1 MNTDQFLEML
11 CNLDGVSGYERGL
24 NESIIEA
31 FKKYTDQ
38 VEVDKLGNIIAVKE
52 GNTKEEDNK
61 LKIMIAGH
69 MDEIGLI
76 VTKIEEG
83 GFLRFSNIG
92 GIDPRTLLGQEV
104 IVHGKEDIFGVIG
117 AKPPHLQEPS
127 ERNKTVKKEDMSI
140 DVGFEKDDVKNL
152 VSIGDYITIRRKLN
166 KLQGDMVTSKALD
179 DRAGIASM
187 YECAKELSKINH
199 EADVYFVATVQEEVG
214 TRGAMTSTYRI
225 NPDIGIAIDVGFGS
239 TPELPKEE
247 TLEMGKGPGITIGG
261 NIHPGL
267 REQLTKVGKEYNVP
281 IQFEICPG
289 PTGTDARSIQITREG
304 IPTLCIS
311 IPLRY
316 MHTSV
321 EVVDMNDIKN
331 TAKLLA
337 FFIGSISKDNLE
349 GFLCY

>member
-104 IVHGKEDIFGVIG
+104 IVHGKED
-117 AKPPHLQEPS
+117 
-127 ERNKTVKKEDMSI
+127 
-140 DVGFEKDDVKNL
+140 
-152 VSIGDYITIRRKLN
+152 RK
-166 KLQGDMVTSKALD
+166 
-179 DRAGIASM
+179 
-187 YECAKELSKINH
+187 
-199 EADVYFVATVQEEVG
+199 
-214 TRGAMTSTYRI
+214 
-225 NPDIGIAIDVGFGS
+225 
-239 TPELPKEE
+239 
-247 TLEMGKGPGITIGG
+247 
-261 NIHPGL
+261 
-267 REQLTKVGKEYNVP
+267 
-281 IQFEICPG
+281 
-289 PTGTDARSIQITREG
+289 
-304 IPTLCIS
+304 
-311 IPLRY
+311 
-316 MHTSV
+316 SV
-321 EVVDMNDIKN
+321 V
-331 TAKLLA
+331 
-337 FFIGSISKDNLE
+337 
-349 GFLCY
+349 